1 MPLRTITWSGDKP
14 LGTVASL
21 ILHLA
26 VGAALL
32 LLPQVHR
39 IELPPDESI
48 SVELLPPP
56 PAETRHVAAPRRAAW
71 EEARARSDPLET
83 RPERAALPRVHAMTK
98 ATKLFSADVLAD
110 PRSRKAR
117 QELRALTASDRIIQL
132 CNIEAM
138 EQVRRWNR
146 SFEPDFV
153 MAYAL
158 AGVTLGEHAAEAR
171 GGAFR
176 SGDHWYGIE
185 FRCEVTP
192 DLAKVAAFEFL
203 VGDEIPRTQWAE
215 YNLTV
220 GEAED

>member
-1 MPLRTITWSGDKP
+1 MPLRTIAWSGDKS

-21 ILHLA
+21 TLHLA

-32 LLPQVHR
+32 LLPQVR
-39 IELPPDESI
+39 SVDLPPEESI

-56 PAETRHVAAPRRAAW
+56 PVATPKVATPDQPAREEVRR
-71 EEARARSDPLET
+71 RPDSPET
-83 RPERAALPRVHAMTK
+83 RPERAAVPRVQTMTK
-98 ATKLFSADVLAD
+98 ATKLFSADALAD

-117 QELRALTASDRIIQL
+117 EALRTLTAGDRIIQL

-146 SFEPDFV
+146 SFQPDFV

-158 AGVTLGEHAAEAR
+158 AGVALDKHAAEAR

-176 SGDHWYGIE
+176 SGRHWYGIK
-185 FRCEVTP
+185 FKCELTP
-192 DLAKVAAFEFL
+192 DLAKVAAFALL
-203 VGDEIPRTQWAE
+203 VGDEIPQSRWTE

-220 GEAED
+220 GDAED